1 MKINNNLL
9 IRRKSDF
16 IALIASAAI
25 VLAAILYT
33 KIFYEALISEDW
45 YSVDGFR
52 RIVIPDTFLYKN
64 LLESEASIYL
74 IAFSGIKNS
83 IGPSLIW
90 FLAGMN
96 WYVVVLINAVF
107 VYISLKYLVQ
117 IGSYFYLHIHPI
129 FIFII
134 LLGVMPTAIYYSIG
148 SLKELPMICGFT
160 GFFYHYLKRQK
171 VLWVTFFLLLVFF
184 RYQIFIPLIIF
195 VVLGKYSRRPLRV
208 SIFLVIFISSIYPYI
223 RSLNIFSLDSIL
235 LYREDSLDTS
245 GALIELI
252 RDEIPGLSSIAILVR
267 VIQSVFEPILIFI
280 KNPTIFEDGGLSIY
294 TASGLPEALVMAPF
308 WILAGIGIM
317 REIVACKEGSRD
329 IQKMYALIVLF
340 AIPVGGFSF
349 IHHRYLFPIT
359 GIVMMA
365 GLVTARDMKNVRH
378 KRNS

>member
-9 IRRKSDF
+9 IRRKGDF

-148 SLKELPMICGFT
+148 SLKELPMICSFT

-317 REIVACKEGSRD
+317 REVVACKEGSRD

>member
-64 LLESEASIYL
+64 LLESEVSIYL

-96 WYVVVLINAVF
+96 WYVVVLINALF

-148 SLKELPMICGFT
+148 SLKELPMICSFT

-195 VVLGKYSRRPLRV
+195 VVLSKYSRRPLRD

>member
-9 IRRKSDF
+9 IRRKGDF

-148 SLKELPMICGFT
+148 SLKELPMICSFT

-195 VVLGKYSRRPLRV
+195 VVLSKYSRRPLRD

-317 REIVACKEGSRD
+317 REVVACKEGSRD

>member
-9 IRRKSDF
+9 IRRKGDF

-96 WYVVVLINAVF
+96 WYVVVLINALF

-148 SLKELPMICGFT
+148 SLKELPMICSFT

-195 VVLGKYSRRPLRV
+195 VVLSKYSRRPLRD

-317 REIVACKEGSRD
+317 REVVACKEGSRD

>member
-96 WYVVVLINAVF
+96 WYVVVLINALF

-148 SLKELPMICGFT
+148 SLKELPMICSFT

-195 VVLGKYSRRPLRV
+195 VVLSKYSRRPLRD